1 MTVRAEF
8 AMPSK
13 ALTFFCTAALG
24 AFVAAASPAHAQ
36 APAPAITGPSIT
48 GMWLLNPSEYDRD
61 EKMPFTPKG
70 AAVNEARRK
79 AVEDNLQV
87 ISNTNKKCLPIGMPV
102 FMTNEFALE
111 IIESPGRVT
120 MISENSSLPRSI
132 YLNETAHTKGVE
144 PSWNGHSIGHWEGKV
159 LVVDTV
165 NFNDRL
171 NPVFRSGIHSPTT
184 HLTERFRLKDADTL
198 EGVMTFEDP
207 VYLTQPWTSV
217 HTYKRLPATAELWEY
232 ACEPDAAGWSERY
245 AGDPDAKKPPQ

>member
-1 MTVRAEF
+1 MAIVF
-8 AMPSK
+8 AV
-13 ALTFFCTAALG
+13 ALASVG
-24 AFVAAASPAHAQ
+24 ATSASGK
-36 APAPAITGPSIT
+36 PAPGIT

-61 EKMPFTPKG
+61 EKIPFTPKG
-70 AAVNEARRK
+70 AEINEVRRK

-132 YLNETAHTKGVE
+132 YLNETVHTKGE
-144 PSWNGHSIGHWEGKV
+144 PSWNGHSIGHWQGQGAAKV

-171 NPVFRSGIHSPTT
+171 NPIFRSGLHTPTT
-184 HLTERFRLKDADTL
+184 HLVERFRLKDKDTL

-207 VYLTQPWTSV
+207 VYLAKPWTSV
-217 HTYKRLPATAELWEY
+217 HTYKRLPAKAELWEY

>member
-1 MTVRAEF
+1 MAFRHRPSRERTLGRGGVAWAVTV
-8 AMPSK
+8 
-13 ALTFFCTAALG
+13 AAVLG
-24 AFVAAASPAHAQ
+24 AAGAACAQ
-36 APAPAITGPSIT
+36 APAPKGIT
-48 GMWLLNPSEYDRD
+48 GMWLLNPSEYDRN
-61 EKMPFTPKG
+61 ETIPFTPKG
-70 AAVNEARRK
+70 AQINEARRK
-79 AVEDNLQV
+79 AVEDDLQV
-87 ISNTNKKCLPIGMPV
+87 ISNANKKCLPIGMPV

-132 YLNETAHTKGVE
+132 YLNETTHTKGLE
-144 PSWNGHSIGHWEGKV
+144 PSWNGHSIGHWEGQT

-165 NFNDRL
+165 DFNDRIG
-171 NPVFRSGIHSPTT
+171 PIFRSGVHSPTT
-184 HLTERFRLKDADTL
+184 HLVEKFHLKDPDTL

-207 VYLTQPWTSV
+207 TYLTKPWVSI

>member
-1 MTVRAEF
+1 MSPPSVQFAERVRLWSGVAV
-8 AMPSK
+8 AV
-13 ALTFFCTAALG
+13 ALVLGGAAQ
-24 AFVAAASPAHAQ
+24 AAGRSPA
-36 APAPAITGPSIT
+36 PSIT

-61 EKMPFTPKG
+61 EKIPFTAKG
-70 AAVNEARRK
+70 AEVNEARRK

-132 YLNETAHTKGVE
+132 YLNETVHTKGVE
-144 PSWNGHSIGHWEGKV
+144 PSWNGHSIGHWEGKT

-171 NPVFRSGIHSPTT
+171 NPVFRSGIHASTT
-184 HLTERFRLKDADTL
+184 HLVEHFRLKDKDTL

-207 VYLTQPWTSV
+207 VYLAKPWTSV
-217 HTYKRLPATAELWEY
+217 HTYKRLPAKAELWEY
-232 ACEPDAAGWSERY
+232 ACEPDAAGWSERFV
-245 AGDPDAKKPPQ
+245 GDPEARKPPQ

>member
-1 MTVRAEF
+1 
-8 AMPSK
+8 MPSK
-13 ALTFFCTAALG
+13 ALTFFCMAAG
-24 AFVAAASPAHAQ
+24 AAVLAASASAHAQ
-36 APAPAITGPSIT
+36 APAPSIT

-61 EKMPFTPKG
+61 EKIPFTPKG

-120 MISENSSLPRSI
+120 MISENSALPRSI